1 MYVESDTLLLANVFE
16 NFRNECIEILELLTD
31 IDMLLIAK
39 NRIRVGICQAIH
51 RYAVVNNKYMKNYDK
66 NIKSSYLTY
75 LDANNLYRWA
85 VSQKPPVIGFEWVKK
100 LCKFDERVVKNY
112 DENSVKGYFLEV
124 DVEYP
129 KNLFRLHSDL
139 PFLPERKKT
148 GKCNKLVCDIYDKK
162 NCVVHVKALKQAL
175 NHGLILKKVHTVI
188 QFNQKVWLK
197 PYIDMNTKLGKEAKM
212 ILKILFRKFDGN
224 RNENNKSKN
233 D

>member
-39 NRIRVGICQAIH
+39 NGIRVGICQVIH

-85 VSQKPPVIGFEWVKK
+85 ISQKNPVIGFEWVKK
-100 LCKFDERVVKNY
+100 LCKFDERILKNY

-129 KNLFRLHSDL
+129 KNLFSLHSDL

>member
-16 NFRNECIEILELLTD
+16 NFRNKCIEILELLTD

-85 VSQKPPVIGFEWVKK
+85 ISQKPPVIGFEWVKK

-197 PYIDMNTKLGKEAKM
+197 PYIDMNT
-212 ILKILFRKFDGN
+212 
-224 RNENNKSKN
+224 
-233 D
+233 

>member
-31 IDMLLIAK
+31 IDMLLIDK
-39 NRIRVGICQAIH
+39 NGIRVGICQAIH

-85 VSQKPPVIGFEWVKK
+85 ISQKPPVIGFEWVKK

>member
-39 NRIRVGICQAIH
+39 NGIRVGICQAIH

-85 VSQKPPVIGFEWVKK
+85 ISQKPPVIGFEWVKK

-162 NCVVHVKALKQAL
+162 NRVVHVKALKQAL